1 MKLTTYNSY
10 KDSGEEWLGTVPAH
24 WKVVPNRGTF
34 TEVDDKNHPDE
45 EMLSVTIGQG
55 VIRQSTLLQDESMK
69 DGSRIDKSSYK
80 MVQPGDIA
88 YNKMRAWQGAL
99 GASKYKGII
108 SPAYVVQRP
117 AHGNDVE
124 FLQYLLRTPAFAK
137 EAERWSYGIA
147 SDMWSLRP
155 EHFKAIHCCIP
166 PPDEQAAIVRFLDH
180 ADEQIQ
186 RYIAGKERLIALL
199 EEQRQAL
206 VHQAVTRGLDPS
218 VRLKPSGVEWL
229 GEVPEHWS
237 IRTLGQIADSFRTGP
252 FGSMLHQS
260 DYIEGG
266 IPVINPIHI
275 RGGVIVEDPSCSVSD
290 PVAVRLSDYRLA
302 KHDLVF
308 SRRGELGRC
317 SLVRD
322 RETNWLCGTGSIR
335 VRITYDGI
343 NPEFFIQ
350 ALQVQWVGEYLSHV
364 SVGATMNNLN
374 TGILK
379 SIPILMPPLQ
389 EQGNILGRITRQTS
403 AIDVAMTSTRQMIGL
418 LQEYRTRLIADVVTG
433 QLDVREAAAQL
444 PAAP

>member
-180 ADEQIQ
+180 ADDADPALHRGQGAAHRPAGGGAAGTGPPGRHAGPGPQ
-186 RYIAGKERLIALL
+186 RPA
-199 EEQRQAL
+199 QAL
-206 VHQAVTRGLDPS
+206 RG
-218 VRLKPSGVEWL
+218 GVAGRRAGAL
-229 GEVPEHWS
+229 
-237 IRTLGQIADSFRTGP
+237 
-252 FGSMLHQS
+252 
-260 DYIEGG
+260 GG
-266 IPVINPIHI
+266 IPFKQTCWLPRRHLGCYGQERRI
-275 RGGVIVEDPSCSVSD
+275 RESGVPSFLRGISCLCGD
-290 PVAVRLSDYRLA
+290 PVATLDGSVTTDHEGSTCTIQ
-302 KHDLVF
+302 
-308 SRRGELGRC
+308 E
-317 SLVRD
+317 SLCHQR
-322 RETNWLCGTGSIR
+322 
-335 VRITYDGI
+335 
-343 NPEFFIQ
+343 
-350 ALQVQWVGEYLSHV
+350 A
-364 SVGATMNNLN
+364 A
-374 TGILK
+374 
-379 SIPILMPPLQ
+379 
-389 EQGNILGRITRQTS
+389 
-403 AIDVAMTSTRQMIGL
+403 GL
-418 LQEYRTRLIADVVTG
+418 FAEC
-433 QLDVREAAAQL
+433 
-444 PAAP
+444 

>member
-137 EAERWSYGIA
+137 EAERWPYGIA

-180 ADEQIQ
+180 ADDQIQ

-199 EEQRQAL
+199 EEERQAL
-206 VHQAVTRGLDPS
+206 VHQAVTRGLDPN
-218 VRLKPSGVEWL
+218 VKLKPSGVEWL
-229 GEVPEHWS
+229 GDVPEHWEV
-237 IRTLGQIADSFRTGP
+237 IQIGKLGTFSK
-252 FGSMLHQS
+252 GSGGTKE
-260 DYIEGG
+260 DEVPKG
-266 IPVINPIHI
+266 IPCIRYGDLYTTHKYFVEQSRGFISLEKTSNYTPIQSGDI
-275 RGGVIVEDPSCSVSD
+275 LFPTSGETIEEIGKSAVNLERLTKPNKRG
-290 PVAVRLSDYRLA
+290 
-302 KHDLVF
+302 
-308 SRRGELGRC
+308 
-317 SLVRD
+317 
-322 RETNWLCGTGSIR
+322 
-335 VRITYDGI
+335 
-343 NPEFFIQ
+343 
-350 ALQVQWVGEYLSHV
+350 
-364 SVGATMNNLN
+364 
-374 TGILK
+374 
-379 SIPILMPPLQ
+379 
-389 EQGNILGRITRQTS
+389 
-403 AIDVAMTSTRQMIGL
+403 
-418 LQEYRTRLIADVVTG
+418 
-433 QLDVREAAAQL
+433 
-444 PAAP
+444 